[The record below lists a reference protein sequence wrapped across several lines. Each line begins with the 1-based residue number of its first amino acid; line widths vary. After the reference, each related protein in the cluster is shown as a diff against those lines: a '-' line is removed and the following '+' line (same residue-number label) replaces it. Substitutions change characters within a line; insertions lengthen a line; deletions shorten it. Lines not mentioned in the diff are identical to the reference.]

1 MNKPRILLSAAL
13 LLTLASASHAA
24 DSLLKSATY
33 CRTLD
38 ENQSAKDKAESF
50 YPDEKI
56 YLSIELKGRPKSGIA
71 AAKFFFQDQL
81 IAEAKVDVAEVNK
94 GVFFSVGQNTF
105 VGFSLKPN
113 SALPVGAV
121 YHADVTFEGAA
132 LGTFPFVVAP
142 PKDSI
147 PSKINSVT
155 LARGID
161 DKSAPVDETRAF
173 TTLQKVVL
181 AGRGDLGNG
190 SWLEVNWMVGGKL
203 DPAGTKSFT
212 MEENKKDVPFYFSFF
227 PKGGWPEGTHEAVVV
242 VNGKEAAREKF
253 TVKADPNMKLGKP
266 AVAKVSL
273 SHDDGKGAAG
283 EAAQSFGTN
292 DKIIHAE
299 FSLTAPALV
308 QGTRVIWTLVEAV
321 DAKNEEI
328 AVAPIEDEGP
338 QKSLTS
344 FLRVKNGLP
353 PGKYCVQ
360 LLLGDEELGRQD
372 FEVKAAEKSVPSFGG
387 GLKSRKQD

>member
-1 MNKPRILLSAAL
+1 MNTSRFTFAAAL
-13 LLTLASASHAA
+13 LLSLVSANHAA
-24 DSLLKSATY
+24 DTLLKSATY
-33 CRTLD
+33 CRTLN

-56 YLSIELKGRPKSGIA
+56 RLSIELKGRPKSGIA
-71 AAKFFFQDQL
+71 AAKFFFREQL

-94 GVFFSVGQNTF
+94 GVMFSIGQNTF
-105 VGFSLKPN
+105 VGFSLKPT
-113 SALPVGAV
+113 SALPAGAV
-121 YHADVTFEGAA
+121 YHTEVTFEGAS
-132 LGTFPFVVAP
+132 LGSFPFEVSP

-161 DKSAPVDETRAF
+161 DKNSPVDETRAF

-190 SWLEVNWMVGGKL
+190 SWLEVHWMVGGKEDL
-203 DPAGTKSFT
+203 AGRKSLT

-227 PKGGWPEGTHEAVVV
+227 PKGGWPEGAHEAVVV
-242 VNGKEAAREKF
+242 LNGKEATREKF

-266 AVAKVSL
+266 KVAKISL
-273 SHDDGKGAAG
+273 FHDDGKGSAG
-283 EAAQSFGTN
+283 EAADSFGTD
-292 DKIIHAE
+292 DKIVHAE

-308 QGTRVIWTLVEAV
+308 QGTRVIWTLVEAA

-328 AVAPIEDEGP
+328 AVAPIEDEGA
-338 QKSLTS
+338 QKSLSS
-344 FLRVKNGLP
+344 FLRTKNGLP
-353 PGKYCVQ
+353 PGKYRVQ
-360 LLLGDEELGRQD
+360 ILLGDEELGVQN
-372 FEVKAAEKSVPSFGG
+372 FEVKAAEKSVPPVGS
-387 GLKSRKQD
+387 GLKSSKQD

>member
-1 MNKPRILLSAAL
+1 MNASRFATAAVL
-13 LLTLASASHAA
+13 LLTLVSAGHAA
-24 DSLLKSATY
+24 DTLLKSATY

-56 YLSIELKGRPKSGIA
+56 RLSIELKGRPKSGIA
-71 AAKFFFQDQL
+71 TAKFFFQDQL

-94 GVFFSVGQNTF
+94 GVMFSIGQNTF

-113 SALPVGAV
+113 AALPVGAV
-121 YHADVTFEGAA
+121 YHTDVTFDGAA
-132 LGTFPFVVAP
+132 LGSFPFVVAP

-173 TTLQKVVL
+173 TNLQKVVL

-227 PKGGWPEGTHEAVVV
+227 PKGGWPEGAHEVVVV
-242 VNGKEAAREKF
+242 VNGKESSREKF
-253 TVKADPNMKLGKP
+253 SVKADANVKPGKP
-266 AVAKVSL
+266 AVAKVSFF
-273 SHDDGKGAAG
+273 HDNGKGAPD
-283 EAAQSFGTN
+283 EAAKSFGTD
-292 DKIIHAE
+292 DKIFHAE
-299 FSLTAPALV
+299 FSLTAPAIV
-308 QGTRVIWTLVEAV
+308 QGTRVIWTLVEA
-321 DAKNEEI
+321 AGEKNQEI
-328 AVAPIEDEGP
+328 AVAPIKAEGA

-344 FLRVKNGLP
+344 LLRAKNGLP
-353 PGKYCVQ
+353 PGKYRVQ
-360 LLLGDEELGRQD
+360 LLLGDEELGIQD
-372 FEVKAAEKSVPSFGG
+372 FDVVEAEKSVPSVGG
-387 GLKSRKQD
+387 GLKPKK

>member
-1 MNKPRILLSAAL
+1 MNPPRILLSAAL

-24 DSLLKSATY
+24 DTLLKSATY

-50 YPDEKI
+50 YPDEKVR
-56 YLSIELKGRPKSGIA
+56 LSIELKGRPKSGIA
-71 AAKFFFQDQL
+71 AAKFYFREQMV
-81 IAEAKVDVAEVNK
+81 AEAKVDVAVVNK
-94 GVFFSVGQNTF
+94 GVLFSAGQNTF
-105 VGFSLKPN
+105 VGFTLSPT
-113 SALPVGAV
+113 SALPVGAT
-121 YHADVTFEGAA
+121 YHADVTFEGEK
-132 LGTFPFVVAP
+132 LGSFPFEVSP

-161 DKSAPVDETRAF
+161 DKSAPVDETRSY

-190 SWLEVNWMVGGKL
+190 SWLEVKWLVAGKE
-203 DPAGTKSFT
+203 DTAGMKSFT
-212 MEENKKDVPFYFSFF
+212 MEENKKDVPFYFSFL

-242 VNGKEAAREKF
+242 MNGKEAAREKF

-273 SHDDGKGAAG
+273 FHDNGKGAAG
-283 EAAQSFGTN
+283 DEAKTFATD
-292 DKIIHAE
+292 DKIFHAE
-299 FSLTAPALV
+299 FSLSSPALV
-308 QGTRVIWTLVEAV
+308 QGTRVIWTLLEAA
-321 DAKNEEI
+321 DEKNQEI
-328 AVAPIEDEGP
+328 AVAPIEDEGA

-344 FLRVKNGLP
+344 FLRTKNGLP
-353 PGKYCVQ
+353 PGTYRVQ
-360 LLLGDEELGRQD
+360 LLLGDEELAKQD
-372 FEVKAAEKSVPSFGG
+372 FEVKAKETKKNAPAVG
-387 GLKSRKQD
+387 RD